1 MPSRNEPASLRCVS
15 MLLCM
20 LLVACGTHDELP
32 ATPDELSSVRNG
44 VTVAVVM
51 RLDGEVEGGKPLA
64 PFQKLG
70 RLGLQVGDEETGG
83 TPSKNSFPGY
93 LGNRII
99 ADPPARFLSREA
111 RDEGWFVLFLR
122 PGFYYVNVRSNT
134 WYLRPQ
140 WRLEVP
146 PKIAVIYVGTFY
158 LYADATCTGLDDC
171 KAKDLKLI
179 DQTDQAAVFARRD
192 LGSLPAP
199 VTRLM
204 MRHSGPY
211 RFGIPAAKPDLTSAL
226 P

>member
-1 MPSRNEPASLRCVS
+1 

-20 LLVACGTHDELP
+20 LLVACGTHDEIP

-44 VTVAVVM
+44 MTVAVVM

-70 RLGLQVGDEETGG
+70 RLGLHVGDEETGG
-83 TPSKNSFPGY
+83 TPSKYSFPGY

-99 ADPPARFLSREA
+99 ADPPARFLSRAA

-122 PGFYYVNVRSNT
+122 PGFYYVNVGSTT
-134 WYLRPQ
+134 WSLRPQ

-146 PKIAVIYVGTFY
+146 SKTAVIYVGTFY
-158 LYADATCTGLDDC
+158 LYTDASCAGLDEC
-171 KAKDLKLI
+171 KAKDLKLV
-179 DQTDQAAVFARRD
+179 DETAQAAVFAGRE
-192 LGSLPAP
+192 LGSFRPP

-204 MRHSGPY
+204 KPHSGPY
-211 RFGIPAAKPDLTSAL
+211 QFGIPTAAQN
-226 P
+226 